1 MRKKSA
7 EQTLQSALRQG
18 EQVLWSGKSAAFP
31 LLAGDSKLQ
40 IIGRWVGAI
49 AGAAAILALYVGNAG
64 GRSMGAILGV
74 LAVAAVIMVS
84 PFVEQRSVLRQFYC
98 ITNQRVIL
106 ISGDQTTY
114 YMALDKIDE
123 VRTVTG
129 KTEYGTL
136 AVGSI
141 VFEDITNQRVI
152 LISGD
157 QTTYYMA
164 LDKIDEVRTVTGK
177 TEYGTLAVG
186 SIVFEDIK
194 HQLRWRGCHPK
205 MDAQSGRTSGEAQ
218 GLVLFNL
225 RDCRAA
231 EVLLRHEETFVEGP
245 AVYEPVSA

>member
-1 MRKKSA
+1 MMRKKSA
-7 EQTLQSALRQG
+7 EQTLQSTLRQG

-141 VFEDITNQRVI
+141 VFEDI
-152 LISGD
+152 
-157 QTTYYMA
+157 
-164 LDKIDEVRTVTGK
+164 
-177 TEYGTLAVG
+177 
-186 SIVFEDIK
+186 K

-245 AVYEPVSA
+245 VVYEPVSA

>member
-1 MRKKSA
+1 
-7 EQTLQSALRQG
+7 
-18 EQVLWSGKSAAFP
+18 
-31 LLAGDSKLQ
+31 
-40 IIGRWVGAI
+40 
-49 AGAAAILALYVGNAG
+49 
-64 GRSMGAILGV
+64 MGAILGV

-98 ITNQRVIL
+98 
-106 ISGDQTTY
+106 
-114 YMALDKIDE
+114 
-123 VRTVTG
+123 
-129 KTEYGTL
+129 
-136 AVGSI
+136 
-141 VFEDITNQRVI
+141 ITNQRVI

>member
-1 MRKKSA
+1 MMRKKSA

-40 IIGRWVGAI
+40 IIGRWVGTI
-49 AGAAAILALYVGNAG
+49 VGAAAILALYVGNAG

-106 ISGDQTTY
+106 ISGDQTIY
-114 YMALDKIDE
+114 YMALDK
-123 VRTVTG
+123 V
-129 KTEYGTL
+129 
-136 AVGSI
+136 
-141 VFEDITNQRVI
+141 
-152 LISGD
+152 
-157 QTTYYMA
+157 
-164 LDKIDEVRTVTGK
+164 DEVRTVTGK

-231 EVLLRHEETFVEGP
+231 EVLLRNEETFVEEP
-245 AVYEPVSA
+245 VVYEPVSA

>member
-31 LLAGDSKLQ
+31 LLAGDSKFQ

-98 ITNQRVIL
+98 
-106 ISGDQTTY
+106 
-114 YMALDKIDE
+114 
-123 VRTVTG
+123 
-129 KTEYGTL
+129 
-136 AVGSI
+136 
-141 VFEDITNQRVI
+141 ITNQRVI

>member
-31 LLAGDSKLQ
+31 LLAGDSKFQ

-141 VFEDITNQRVI
+141 VFEDI
-152 LISGD
+152 
-157 QTTYYMA
+157 
-164 LDKIDEVRTVTGK
+164 
-177 TEYGTLAVG
+177 
-186 SIVFEDIK
+186 K

-245 AVYEPVSA
+245 VVYEPVSA